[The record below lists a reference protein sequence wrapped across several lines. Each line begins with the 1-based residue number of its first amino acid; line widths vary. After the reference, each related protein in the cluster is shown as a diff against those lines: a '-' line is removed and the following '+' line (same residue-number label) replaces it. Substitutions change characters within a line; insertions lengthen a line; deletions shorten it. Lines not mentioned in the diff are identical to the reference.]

1 MPSSTP
7 STFHG
12 IGICP
17 GTVAG
22 PAVILAGRIGGDV
35 AAAEPE
41 PPCADP
47 NAETERIAGMMAN
60 VAQEYRDLA
69 ASADSADARAMLEA
83 AALLAVDRGLINA
96 VSKRL
101 HMGDGPK
108 LAVRNAVEEYAAL
121 FRNLG
126 GRLAERVADLEDIR
140 DRTLA
145 AMEKRAVG
153 EGTGAQGGAHA
164 IPALS
169 EPSVIVARELA
180 PADLTMLL
188 GTNRDMVLGIVCEA
202 GGATSHAAVLATQ
215 AGIPTVMRVTGLFDA
230 MTDDSYDDSHSAGG
244 RMIAFNGETGDVVL
258 DPTDREIALLREQPD
273 PGAELGLGA
282 ETISDPAVPDDSD
295 SDAGAA
301 GVPGAAVA
309 QGGSV
314 TADTNPEVREVKLL
328 LNLSGSEDLAAM
340 GETIAESDGVGLLR
354 TEFLFLDRAD
364 APSVTEQADLYERVL
379 RAFPGRR
386 VVIRTL
392 DAGSD
397 KPLAFL
403 PRTDGDAE
411 PNPAL
416 GVRGIRLSRVYESLL
431 DDQLAALAEAF
442 DRTYGDVDLWVM
454 APMIATVEEAE
465 WFARKA
471 RAYGLPNVGVMIE
484 TPAAA
489 LCAREILDV
498 VDFAS
503 IGTNDLTQYVMA
515 ADRCNSAVSGL
526 LDPANPA
533 VMRLIAMVGAAVRE
547 TGKPVGVC
555 GEAAGDPRI
564 APKLVEMGVTSLS
577 VAPARLSALRRSLA
591 RLSAE

>member
-22 PAVILAGRIGGDV
+22 PAVIFAGRIGGDT
-35 AAAEPE
+35 AAEPE

-47 NAETERIAGMMAN
+47 NAETERIAGVMAN

-145 AMEKRAVG
+145 AMENGAVG
-153 EGTGAQGGAHA
+153 EGMGAQGGAHA

-188 GTNRDMVLGIVCEA
+188 GANRGMVLGIVCEA
-202 GGATSHAAVLATQ
+202 GGVTSHAAILATQ
-215 AGIPTVMRVTGLFDA
+215 AGIPTVMRVGGLLDA
-230 MTDDSYDDSHSAGG
+230 MTDDSHDDSHPVDG

-258 DPTDREIALLREQPD
+258 DPTDREIALLRGQPD

-282 ETISDPAVPDDSD
+282 ETISAPTVPD
-295 SDAGAA
+295 DAGAA
-301 GVPGAAVA
+301 GVPGVAVA
-309 QGGSV
+309 QNGNV
-314 TADTNPEVREVKLL
+314 AADPSPEVREIKLL

-379 RAFPGRR
+379 RAFPSRR

-533 VMRLIAMVGAAVRE
+533 VMRLIAMVGAAARE

-577 VAPARLSALRRSLA
+577 VAPARLPALRRTLTP
-591 RLSAE
+591 LSAE